1 MQASTIRTC
10 GAAVFAG
17 ALTWAVCYL
26 VAPPA
31 NGVNT
36 RIEITG
42 GLVFQL
48 GLFAMLLAMR
58 GTDATGTGRWGRAVL
73 AIEAVLL
80 ALATAWT
87 IPHVLSPNMTDR
99 GIMVALDAAWP
110 LSMAWLIPLGVTVA
124 RARRW
129 PSPARFAPLVA
140 SLWLVADLAAMAAGD
155 TVFTIVHIAWL
166 IGAYGWVG
174 LALIRDVADT
184 AGKRFSA
191 AVEPTSAT

>member
-1 MQASTIRTC
+1 MQASTIRIC
-10 GAAVFAG
+10 GATVLVGAV
-17 ALTWAVCYL
+17 TWAVCWL

-31 NGVNT
+31 NDVNT
-36 RIEITG
+36 RTEIAG

-87 IPHVLSPNMTDR
+87 IPHVASPNMTDR

-155 TVFTIVHIAWL
+155 TAFTIVHIAWL
-166 IGAYGWVG
+166 TGAYGWVG
-174 LALIRDVADT
+174 LALIREVADT

-191 AVEPTSAT
+191 AAEPTSAT